1 MSDWEIVR
9 HQIAIAGWVTDE
21 KTGRPIGG
29 ARVEIKEA
37 PRDFQDWLT
46 VKAGQYGAGWETMAE
61 RPDRT
66 HTEADGS
73 YYFLDLP
80 DGDYRLTASL
90 PDSGSRYGTAKSEQ
104 PVKISRNAKG
114 KINLTTVNL
123 ALPPTAL
130 SGIITDRKKT
140 SMAVVMADVGLKGS
154 AERAFTDAGGHYLFT
169 GLEAGKRT
177 VLVAAQGYEKQS
189 QTVELTRGATV
200 EMDVSLEPM
209 TP

>member
-1 MSDWEIVR
+1 M
-9 HQIAIAGWVTDE
+9 AA
-21 KTGRPIGG
+21 RPN
-29 ARVEIKEA
+29 
-37 PRDFQDWLT
+37 
-46 VKAGQYGAGWETMAE
+46 
-61 RPDRT
+61 RT
-66 HTEADGS
+66 HTAADGS

-90 PDSGSRYGTAKSEQ
+90 PDSGSRYGTATSEQ
-104 PVKISRNAKG
+104 PAKISRNAKG

-130 SGIITDRKKT
+130 SGKITDRKKT
-140 SMAVVMADVGLKGS
+140 ATAVVMADVELKGS
-154 AERAFTDAGGHYLFT
+154 AERAFTDAGGQYLLT

-177 VLVAAQGYEKQS
+177 VVAVAQGYEKQS

-200 EMDVSLEPM
+200 EMDFSLEPK